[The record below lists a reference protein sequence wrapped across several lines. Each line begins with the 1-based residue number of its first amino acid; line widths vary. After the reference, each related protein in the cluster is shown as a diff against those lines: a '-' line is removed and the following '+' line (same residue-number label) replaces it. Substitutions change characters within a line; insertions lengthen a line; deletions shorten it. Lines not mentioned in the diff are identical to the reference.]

1 MMGMVIGQGRIA
13 LVLAAML
20 MMLAFAGCCNIIPQP
35 VPPVPGQNDTPTP
48 NGTCSDAACFIAAAN
63 NCEDM
68 NVTLRG
74 SVATFAYTSSQSCVF
89 TKTLV
94 SVDANETQQMKDFL
108 EGKSMT
114 CIYERGKFNPG
125 LVTSLVDGMEDC
137 IGDLKDAL
145 GQLLIF
151 T

>member
-1 MMGMVIGQGRIA
+1 MAMGQGRIA
-13 LVLAAML
+13 VLAAML
-20 MMLAFAGCCNIIPQP
+20 MALAFAGCCNILPQP
-35 VPPVPGQNDTPTP
+35 VPPVPQP
-48 NGTCSDAACFIAAAN
+48 NVTCSDAACFIAAAD

-68 NVTLRG
+68 NVTLTG
-74 SVATFAYTSSQSCVF
+74 SVATFTYTSSQPCVF

-108 EGKSMT
+108 EGKSMA
-114 CIYERGKFNPG
+114 CIYGRGRFNPG
-125 LVTSLVDGMEDC
+125 LVTSLVDGMENC
-137 IGDLKDAL
+137 TGDLKDAM